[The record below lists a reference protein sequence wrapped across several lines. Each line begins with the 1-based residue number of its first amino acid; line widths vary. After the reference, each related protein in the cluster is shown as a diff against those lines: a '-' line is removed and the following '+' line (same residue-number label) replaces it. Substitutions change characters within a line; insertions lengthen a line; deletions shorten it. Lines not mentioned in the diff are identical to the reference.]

1 MRPRVRLLREWP
13 WYVTS
18 RAPATKGHPHDDH
31 FAVWAPCA
39 QYVDH
44 GVDRGLRWRA
54 GPANAGQPT
63 PTVTANAFILP
74 AAVSLGDSAFGD
86 EPVVVHQGERL
97 RWVNADTLAH
107 VIVADSPDAT
117 DFRKTDELP
126 PGGEQSFIMTK
137 PGTTRIHCETHPNMT
152 GTLVVRDH

>member
-1 MRPRVRLLREWP
+1 MTTILQYGLLALGTLTM
-13 WYVTS
+13 VS
-18 RAPATKGHPHDDH
+18 IAGCGGAQAPPTPGS
-31 FAVWAPCA
+31 
-39 QYVDH
+39 
-44 GVDRGLRWRA
+44 
-54 GPANAGQPT
+54 PT

-74 AAVSLGDSAFGD
+74 GAVSLGDSAFGD